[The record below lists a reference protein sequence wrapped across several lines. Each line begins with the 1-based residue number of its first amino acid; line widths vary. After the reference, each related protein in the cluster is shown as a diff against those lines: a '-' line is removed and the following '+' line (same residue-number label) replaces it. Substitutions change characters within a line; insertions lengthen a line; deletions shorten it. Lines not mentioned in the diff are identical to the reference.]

1 MAESLSGSPMYS
13 LESLVQAVDWMVM
26 QVESGSPISDPGREY
41 LGGIIHIEVVLSDCI
56 DDYNSAFAE

>member
-1 MAESLSGSPMYS
+1 
-13 LESLVQAVDWMVM
+13 MVM